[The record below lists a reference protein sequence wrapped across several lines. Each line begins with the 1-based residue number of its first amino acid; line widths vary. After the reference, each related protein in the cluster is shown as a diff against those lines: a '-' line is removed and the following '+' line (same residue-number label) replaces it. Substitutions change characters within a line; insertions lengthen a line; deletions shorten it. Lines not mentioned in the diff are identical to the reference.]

1 MAILKSSLSQ
11 NQGQTSPKREDRRFE
26 GDDFDDGETQAG
38 PVLLLTIHDA
48 IYPINTHLIER
59 ICSYC
64 GPVLRIVIFR
74 KKCVQAMV
82 EMDSILAAQRVK
94 AAINGCDIYKH
105 CCTVKVEY
113 AKPTCL
119 NVFKNDDN
127 TRDFTKENRHFEGKF
142 RDSSPTPFLPG
153 PVMDEKFDKYGFRIQ
168 SNNDHS
174 TAPRSFNEDDC
185 RNRIMMYDL
194 PEVLN
199 ADRIFNYM
207 CLYGNVRRVQFFSK
221 PSFACLVEY
230 ETEKQAKEAVSFVNN
245 VRFFGAKVNVEQTSI
260 EFSRRAE
267 FNLRDESPNFADFTQ
282 NRNNRFL
289 TDEAASK
296 NRLSKAVKSLHFYNA
311 PSSITIEELSHI
323 SAGFQINPPTR
334 LKPFKKTQDKVMQM
348 KSFPFKFYEPRVA
361 GLLEYKTVG
370 DAVAAICCLNHF
382 VMKSSKKNP
391 FTLKLCFATN

>member
-1 MAILKSSLSQ
+1 MADSPMAQFKASLSQ
-11 NQGQTSPKREDRRFE
+11 NQGSPKREDRGRFE
-26 GDDFDDGETQAG
+26 DDYDGETQAG

-113 AKPTCL
+113 AKPTSL

-142 RDSSPTPFLPG
+142 RDSSPTPFHSG

-168 SNNDHS
+168 SNNDYS
-174 TAPRSFNEDDC
+174 TAPRCFKDDEC
-185 RNRIMMYDL
+185 RNRIMLFDL

-199 ADRIFNYM
+199 TDRIFNYM
-207 CLYGNVRRVQFFSK
+207 CLYGNVKRVQFFSK
-221 PSFACLVEY
+221 PTFSCLVEY
-230 ETEKQAKEAVSFVNN
+230 ETETQAKEALSFVNN
-245 VRFFGAKVNVEQTSI
+245 VRFFGQKVSVEPSSI
-260 EFSRRAE
+260 DFSRRAE
-267 FNLRDESPNFADFTQ
+267 FNLGDESPNFTDFSQ

-311 PSSITIEELSHI
+311 PSSITIEELGCI
-323 SAGFQINPPTR
+323 SASFQINPPVR
-334 LKPFKKTQDKVMQM
+334 LKPFKKTADK
-348 KSFPFKFYEPRVA
+348 VA

-382 VMKSSKKNP
+382 VMKSNKKNP